1 MKIAVTSVGPT
12 IDHCVVDRVN
22 NSEYS
27 LVVDLN
33 TIQYKVVQNLIGVLQ
48 GSIGRVFFSKRLLRN
63 KVIAVLA
70 GGFDSDIHELLD
82 KKGTSVVVG
91 AVGLLIVLYRVL
103 CSVIV
108 F

>member
-12 IDHCVVDRVN
+12 IDHCVVACIS

-33 TIQYKVVQNLIGVLQ
+33 TIQYKVVQNLIGVPQ
-48 GSIGRVFFSKRLLRN
+48 GLTGRGFSSKRLLRN
-63 KVIAVLA
+63 KARAILA
-70 GGFDSDIHELLD
+70 GGFDSGIHELLD